1 MSSWP
6 MAGVHRRA
14 GARNDI
20 LVNGLKVSGT
30 AQRIYHNR
38 ILHHGNAAF
47 RLEFKKITVNKMDPD
62 NGKEQ
67 DESPALCFFLRKDR
81 VNPILYPAVGYQ

>member
-20 LVNGLKVSGT
+20 LVNGVRIQIPMILRSGDT
-30 AQRIYHNR
+30 FIV
-38 ILHHGNAAF
+38 GNAAF